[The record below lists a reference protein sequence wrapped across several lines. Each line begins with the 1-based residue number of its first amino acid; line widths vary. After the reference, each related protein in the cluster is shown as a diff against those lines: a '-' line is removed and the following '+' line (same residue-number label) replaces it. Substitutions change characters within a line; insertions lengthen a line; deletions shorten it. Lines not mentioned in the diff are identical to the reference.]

1 MLTRIHRVQL
11 THEHV
16 QFLNLLIYLNSDVV
30 DAYNF
35 RINANVNDDSRY
47 EDLRTKMV
55 LGAAPSCNDTALA
68 EDLALLDKKFADA
81 LLVYT
86 P

>member
-1 MLTRIHRVQL
+1 LLRRFRLATTSYGKPTGLRGEHRP
-11 THEHV
+11 
-16 QFLNLLIYLNSDVV
+16 DVV

-35 RINANVNDDSRY
+35 RINHDVDQDSWY
-47 EDLRTKMV
+47 EDLRTRVV

-68 EDLALLDKKFADA
+68 EDLALLDKTFADA
-81 LLVYT
+81 LLVYK

>member
-1 MLTRIHRVQL
+1 MLTRIHRAQL

-16 QFLNLLIYLNSDVV
+16 EFLNLLISRHYDVI

-35 RINANVNDDSRY
+35 RINHDVDQDSWY
-47 EDLRTKMV
+47 EDLRTRVV

-68 EDLALLDKKFADA
+68 EDLALLDKTFADA
-81 LLVYT
+81 LLVYK